1 MPIASK
7 TNSHSQEGCRYCS
20 PAVGGLLPLLE
31 GGANRF
37 SFHTHDLAADN
48 APWRLDILER
58 GSWGEIFE
66 KAFCPSFEEG
76 RPRRSDN
83 AALPQEIGAAGEVR
97 RSPVPYRLPDRFKN
111 RLDVLMNG
119 SILKSN
125 KFYSQSLQKRGTFGL
140 VLC

>member
-1 MPIASK
+1 M
-7 TNSHSQEGCRYCS
+7 
-20 PAVGGLLPLLE
+20 
-31 GGANRF
+31 
-37 SFHTHDLAADN
+37 
-48 APWRLDILER
+48 LDISER

-76 RPRRSDN
+76 RPRRSNN
-83 AALPQEIGAAGEVR
+83 ATLPQEIGAAGEVR

-140 VLC
+140 VLCSELSEMRRTVQFDANVALDAEKVDNIATYAVLPSEFLSENLPPLKVLP